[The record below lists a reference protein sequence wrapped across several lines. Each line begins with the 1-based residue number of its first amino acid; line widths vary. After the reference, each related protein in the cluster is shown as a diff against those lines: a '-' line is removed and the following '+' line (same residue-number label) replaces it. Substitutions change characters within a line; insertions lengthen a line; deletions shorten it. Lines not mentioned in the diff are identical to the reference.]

1 MEFITEFFWF
11 CVKAVFWYWVV
22 GLFLGLLS
30 KRAEVKL
37 EEKTEMI
44 AKLNNLVHRVRVERH
59 GDTHYWFDDDNGD
72 FLGQGKTSDEV
83 IEHIRSRFPTHL
95 FFLPS
100 YKKVHAPNWKIESYE
115 LQTLAT
121 DMSGRKNESQ

>member
-11 CVKAVFWYWVV
+11 CVKAVFWYWVI
-22 GLFLGLLS
+22 GLFLVLLS

-72 FLGQGKTSDEV
+72 FLGQGKTSEEV
-83 IEHIRSRFPTHL
+83 IDHVRSRFPTHL

-100 YKKVHAPNWKIESYE
+100 HKKVHAPNWTIESYE
-115 LQTLAT
+115 LQTLST
-121 DMSGRKNESQ
+121 DMSGRKNESH

>member
-11 CVKAVFWYWVV
+11 CVKAVFWYWVI

-44 AKLNNLVHRVRVERH
+44 AKLNNLVHRVRVEQH
-59 GDTHYWFDDDNGD
+59 GDTYYWFDDDSGD
-72 FLGQGKTSDEV
+72 FLGQGKTSEEV
-83 IEHIRSRFPTHL
+83 IDHVRSRFPAHL

-100 YKKVHAPNWKIESYE
+100 HKKVHAPNWTIESYE

-121 DMSGRKNESQ
+121 NMAKSKNES